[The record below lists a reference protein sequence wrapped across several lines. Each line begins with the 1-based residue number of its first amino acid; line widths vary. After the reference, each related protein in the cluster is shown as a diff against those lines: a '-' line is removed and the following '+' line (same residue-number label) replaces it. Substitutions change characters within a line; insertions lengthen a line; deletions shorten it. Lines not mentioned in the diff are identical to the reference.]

1 MSPPRRAGF
10 PLAVLAASTLLAP
23 AARAADAPAAGPA
36 TASDVYRKVSPSVVL
51 IEGVAMNPNASG
63 DRVERS
69 AGSGFLVDASG
80 LIVTNSHVV
89 FGQQVLAVTLD
100 DGTTLPARVVGADP
114 VYDIAAIRIP
124 PPKQGTLP
132 VVELGASSDL
142 NVGDEVFAIGN
153 PFGLEQ
159 TLTRGVV
166 SAVNRILPGA
176 SWSLKEPLIQTD
188 AAINHGSSGGPIVDG
203 GGRVVGMATA
213 ILPGAQNIGFAIPI
227 DLVKKVLPEL
237 VEKGRVVRP
246 WLGVQGQLVP
256 PPLRIL
262 LKVPLVDGFLVEV
275 VEPGSPAATLGVR
288 GGELD
293 LVIGGAPI
301 LIGGDIITAI
311 DGRPLA
317 DPEKV
322 AAVLSSLQVGATV
335 ELSIYRDEKVK
346 TVQARLVE
354 RPVLPTDLAGRT
366 TASPVRETPA
376 GRAFAATRS
385 AF

>member
-1 MSPPRRAGF
+1 MSRPRRAG
-10 PLAVLAASTLLAP
+10 LALLVPVVCSLVAP
-23 AARAADAPAAGPA
+23 AAPASAAPAAGA
-36 TASDVYRKVSPSVVL
+36 ARASEVYRKVSPSVVL
-51 IEGVAMNPNASG
+51 IEGVAMNPYASG
-63 DRVERS
+63 DKVERS

-80 LIVTNSHVV
+80 LVVTNSHVV

-114 VYDIAAIRIP
+114 VYDIAVIRIP
-124 PPKQGTLP
+124 APKQGSLP
-132 VVELGASSDL
+132 VVELGDSSALD
-142 NVGDEVFAIGN
+142 VGDEVFAIGN

-159 TLTRGVV
+159 TLTRGIV
-166 SAVNRILPGA
+166 SALNRLLPGA

-203 GGRVVGMATA
+203 RGLVVGMATA
-213 ILPGAQNIGFAIPI
+213 ILPEAQSIGFAIPI

-237 VEKGRVVRP
+237 EEKGRVVRP

-256 PPLRIL
+256 PPLREL
-262 LKVPLVDGFLVEV
+262 LKVPLVEGFLVEV
-275 VEPGSPAATLGVR
+275 VEPGSPAAELGVH

-293 LVIGGAPI
+293 LVIGGSPI

-322 AAVLSSLQVGATV
+322 AAVLSSLKVGATV
-335 ELSIYRDEKVK
+335 ELSIYRDAKVRK
-346 TVQARLVE
+346 EQVKLVE
-354 RPVLPTDLAGRT
+354 RPVLPMDLAGRT
-366 TASPVRETPA
+366 AATPVRGAAPA
-376 GRAFAATRS
+376 WPLRGPRGAF
-385 AF
+385 

>member
-1 MSPPRRAGF
+1 MSRPRRAG
-10 PLAVLAASTLLAP
+10 LAFLAPVAFSILATVALAAE
-23 AARAADAPAAGPA
+23 APAAGAA
-36 TASDVYRKVSPSVVL
+36 TASEVYRTVSPSVVL
-51 IEGVAMNPNASG
+51 IEGVAMNPYASG
-63 DRVERS
+63 DKVERS

-80 LIVTNSHVV
+80 LVVTNSHVV

-114 VYDIAAIRIP
+114 VFDIAVIRIP
-124 PPKQGTLP
+124 PPKQGSLP
-132 VVELGASSDL
+132 VVELGDSSALD
-142 NVGDEVFAIGN
+142 VGDEVFAIGN

-166 SAVNRILPGA
+166 SALNRLLPGA

-203 GGRVVGMATA
+203 QGRVVGMATA
-213 ILPGAQNIGFAIPI
+213 ILPEAQNIGFAIPI

-237 VEKGRVVRP
+237 EEKGRVVRP

-256 PPLRIL
+256 PSLRDL
-262 LKVPLVDGFLVEV
+262 LRAPLVDGFLVEV
-275 VEPGSPAATLGVR
+275 VEPGSPAAELGVQ
-288 GGELD
+288 GGDLD
-293 LVIGGAPI
+293 LVVGGEPI
-301 LIGGDIITAI
+301 LIGGDIVTAI
-311 DGRPLA
+311 DGRPLV

-346 TVQARLVE
+346 KVRAKLVE
-354 RPVLPTDLAGRT
+354 RPVLPMDLAGRT
-366 TASPVRETPA
+366 AASPVRGAAPPRGLRGSRE
-376 GRAFAATRS
+376 AF
-385 AF
+385 

>member
-1 MSPPRRAGF
+1 MSRPRRAG
-10 PLAVLAASTLLAP
+10 LAFLAPVAFSILATVALAAE
-23 AARAADAPAAGPA
+23 APAAGAA
-36 TASDVYRKVSPSVVL
+36 TASEVYRKVSPSVVL
-51 IEGVAMNPNASG
+51 IEGVAMNPYASG
-63 DRVERS
+63 DKVERS

-80 LIVTNSHVV
+80 LVVTHSHVV

-114 VYDIAAIRIP
+114 VFDIAVIRIP
-124 PPKQGTLP
+124 PPKQGSLP
-132 VVELGASSDL
+132 VVELGDSSALD
-142 NVGDEVFAIGN
+142 VGDEVFAIGN

-166 SAVNRILPGA
+166 SALNRLLPGA

-203 GGRVVGMATA
+203 QGRVVGMATA
-213 ILPGAQNIGFAIPI
+213 ILPEAQNIGFAIPI

-237 VEKGRVVRP
+237 EEKGRVVRP

-256 PPLRIL
+256 PSLRDL
-262 LKVPLVDGFLVEV
+262 LRAPLVDGFLVEV
-275 VEPGSPAATLGVR
+275 VEPGSPAAELGVQ
-288 GGELD
+288 GGDLD
-293 LVIGGAPI
+293 LVVCGEPI
-301 LIGGDIITAI
+301 LIGGDIVTAI
-311 DGRPLA
+311 DGRPLV

-346 TVQARLVE
+346 KVRAKLVE
-354 RPVLPTDLAGRT
+354 RPVLPMDLAGRT
-366 TASPVRETPA
+366 AASPVRGAAPPRGLRGSRE
-376 GRAFAATRS
+376 AF
-385 AF
+385 